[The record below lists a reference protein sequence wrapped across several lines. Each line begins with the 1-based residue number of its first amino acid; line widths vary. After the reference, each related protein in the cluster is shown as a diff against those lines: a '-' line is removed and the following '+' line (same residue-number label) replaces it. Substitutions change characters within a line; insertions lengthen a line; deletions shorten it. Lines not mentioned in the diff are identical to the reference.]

1 MALFS
6 RWPDSFVLSAKVVFV
21 IIMPWEQCPRQ
32 DSVAVIVSSTTSG
45 GGLSIPSSIRPSA
58 PVLLESLGGIY
69 GRILVVAMPVGEC
82 LGVMA
87 MAVRRIVATS
97 EN

>member
-21 IIMPWEQCPRQ
+21 FIMPWEQCPRQ
-32 DSVAVIVSSTTSG
+32 DSVAVIVSSTSG
-45 GGLSIPSSIRPSA
+45 GGLSIPSNIRPTA